1 MLSHFSYV
9 QLFVTL
15 CTITQQ
21 APLSM
26 GFSRQEYRSGLP
38 CPPPGDLPNPGTEP
52 RSSVLQVYFFFH
64 QLSYQ
69 RSPLRYIYIYYYY
82 YIISQK
88 ILFWHI
94 PTWKEQPRDQTYV
107 LMPPAL
113 PNRFFTTSA
122 TWKAICS

>member
-1 MLSHFSYV
+1 VLSHFSYV

-69 RSPLRYIYIYYYY
+69 RSPLRYIYIY
-82 YIISQK
+82 
-88 ILFWHI
+88 ILLLLHHI
-94 PTWKEQPRDQTYV
+94 PENSILAYSYLER
-107 LMPPAL
+107 
-113 PNRFFTTSA
+113 TTQGSNLCLNA
-122 TWKAICS
+122 SCIAKQILYH